1 MFYCNE
7 NKMDWNKNIPP
18 NSIFVYNFPSEW
30 MESDIKKNFMMFG
43 TINSIIIDKDINV
56 YAFVQYNEKES
67 SQKAIDVMNGK
78 DVNGHVLKVTSKK
91 VTDECLDIN
100 STKMDSQPKSQSN
113 NENKKTTL
121 FVFYLPPHWNDQDL
135 FDKFKSFGNLES
147 ATVAKKNDK
156 TSKGYGFV
164 VYTDPHSASLA
175 ISNMNKVEVYTGK
188 RLKVLLKSNSNEN
201 NKKKIKPGCTIFV
214 FYLPNDWSDK
224 DLKRHFSHY
233 GNILGATI
241 KRETNGKSRGYG
253 FINFENQ
260 RSAINAVAGMNG
272 FNAGNK
278 YLKVSIKKGEEQY
291 LAPQYLN
298 IDRMPNNSYAS
309 PPPPPPPISCHGND
323 TGAFGNSDIYSIQ
336 STMPNSR
343 FNSRISTNEMHQT
356 FINSQYGH
364 FPYNFFKNSD
374 QGHYMQRS
382 YNKNYNNMGKT

>member
-1 MFYCNE
+1 
-7 NKMDWNKNIPP
+7 MDLESTMEWNKNFQT
-18 NSIFVYNFPSEW
+18 NSIFVYNFPNEW
-30 MESDIKKNFMMFG
+30 MENDLKKNFMIFG
-43 TINSIIIDKDINV
+43 TINNIIIDKDINI
-56 YAFVQYNEKES
+56 YAFIQYNDTES
-67 SQKAIDVMNGK
+67 SQKAIEVMNGK
-78 DVNGHVLKVTSKK
+78 EINGKLLKVTSRKI
-91 VTDECLDIN
+91 VDECIDMNTNKL
-100 STKMDSQPKSQSN
+100 DSQQKSQSSN
-113 NENKKTTL
+113 DNKKTTL

-135 FDKFKSFGNLES
+135 FDKFKTFGNLES

-164 VYTDPHSASLA
+164 VYTDPHSAALA

-188 RLKVLLKSNSNEN
+188 RLKVLLKSNSNET
-201 NKKKIKPGCTIFV
+201 NKRKIKPGCTIFV

-260 RSAINAVAGMNG
+260 QSAINAVAGMNG

-298 IDRMPNNSYAS
+298 IDRMNNSYNS
-309 PPPPPPPISCHGND
+309 PPPPPPPMSCHGNESSNY
-323 TGAFGNSDIYSIQ
+323 ANNEMYSIQ
-336 STMPNSR
+336 NTMPNNR
-343 FNSRISTNEMHQT
+343 YNSRVSTNDVHQS

-364 FPYNFFKNSD
+364 FPYNFFKNNE
-374 QGHYMQRS
+374 QGPYMQRS
-382 YNKNYNNMGKT
+382 YNKTYNNMGKT

>member
-1 MFYCNE
+1 MLENLE
-7 NKMDWNKNIPP
+7 NKMEWNKNFQA

-30 MESDIKKNFMMFG
+30 MENDIKKNFMIFG
-43 TINSIIIDKDINV
+43 TINNVIIDKDINM
-56 YAFVQYNEKES
+56 YAYIQFHDGEAC
-67 SQKAIDVMNGK
+67 QKAMEVMNGK
-78 DVNGHVLKVTSKK
+78 EVSGKVLKVTARK
-91 VTDECLDIN
+91 VVEECMDMNATKIEAPQKTQPN
-100 STKMDSQPKSQSN
+100 S
-113 NENKKTTL
+113 ENKKTTL

-135 FDKFKSFGNLES
+135 FDKFKTFGNLES

-164 VYTDPHSASLA
+164 VYTDPHSAAMA

-188 RLKVLLKSNSNEN
+188 RLKVLLKSSSNEN
-201 NKKKIKPGCTIFV
+201 SKKKIKPGCTIFV

-260 RSAINAVAGMNG
+260 QSAINAVAGMNG

-298 IDRMPNNSYAS
+298 IDRMGNNSYGS
-309 PPPPPPPISCHGND
+309 PPPPPPPMTCHGND
-323 TGAFGNSDIYSIQ
+323 SPNFGNGDMYSIQ
-336 STMPNSR
+336 STLPNSR
-343 FNSRISTNEMHQT
+343 FNSRVSTNEMHQS

-364 FPYNFFKNSD
+364 FPYNFFKNNE
-374 QGHYMQRS
+374 QAPYMQRS

>member
-1 MFYCNE
+1 MLMDLD
-7 NKMDWNKNIPP
+7 NKMEWNKSFQS
-18 NSIFVYNFPSEW
+18 NSIFVYNFPNEW
-30 MESDIKKNFMMFG
+30 MENDIKKNFLMFG
-43 TINSIIIDKDINV
+43 TINNIIIDKDINV
-56 YAFVQYNEKES
+56 YAFIQYNDSES
-67 SQKAIDVMNGK
+67 SQKAIEVMNGK
-78 DVNGHVLKVTSKK
+78 EINGKVLKVTSTKM
-91 VTDECLDIN
+91 VDECLDMN
-100 STKMDSQPKSQSN
+100 STKMDSQQKSQSSN
-113 NENKKTTL
+113 DNKKTTL

-135 FDKFKSFGNLES
+135 FDKFKTFGNLES

-156 TSKGYGFV
+156 SSKGYGFV
-164 VYTDPHSASLA
+164 VYTDPHSAALA

-260 RSAINAVAGMNG
+260 QSAINAVAGMNG

-291 LAPQYLN
+291 LAPQYVN
-298 IDRMPNNSYAS
+298 IDRMPNNSYTS

-323 TGAFGNSDIYSIQ
+323 SSNFANNEMYSIQ
-336 STMPNSR
+336 NTLPNNR
-343 FNSRISTNEMHQT
+343 FNSRVSTNEMHQS

-364 FPYNFFKNSD
+364 FPYNFFKNNE
-374 QGHYMQRS
+374 QGAYMQRS
-382 YNKNYNNMGKT
+382 YNKNYNMGKT

>member
-1 MFYCNE
+1 MDLE
-7 NKMDWNKNIPP
+7 NKMEWNKNFQS
-18 NSIFVYNFPSEW
+18 NSIFVYNFPNEW
-30 MESDIKKNFMMFG
+30 MENDLKKNFMIFG
-43 TINSIIIDKDINV
+43 TINNIIIDKDINV
-56 YAFVQYNEKES
+56 YAFIQFNEPES
-67 SQKAIDVMNGK
+67 PQKAIEVMNGK
-78 DVNGHVLKVTSKK
+78 EINGKILKVTSRK
-91 VTDECLDIN
+91 VVDECLDIN
-100 STKMDSQPKSQSN
+100 TAKIDSQQKSQSSN
-113 NENKKTTL
+113 DNKKTTL

-135 FDKFKSFGNLES
+135 YDKFKTFGNLES

-164 VYTDPHSASLA
+164 VYTDPHSAALA

-188 RLKVLLKSNSNEN
+188 RLKVLLKSNSNET

-233 GNILGATI
+233 GNIIGATI

-260 RSAINAVAGMNG
+260 QSAINAVAGMNG

-298 IDRMPNNSYAS
+298 IDRIPNNSYTS

-323 TGAFGNSDIYSIQ
+323 SSNFGNNEMYPIQ
-336 STMPNSR
+336 NTIPNNR
-343 FNSRISTNEMHQT
+343 FNSRVSTNDIHQS
-356 FINSQYGH
+356 FINTQYGH
-364 FPYNFFKNSD
+364 FPYNFFKNNE
-374 QGHYMQRS
+374 QGPYIQRT
-382 YNKNYNNMGKT
+382 YNKTYNMGKT

>member
-1 MFYCNE
+1 ME
-7 NKMDWNKNIPP
+7 WNKSFQS
-18 NSIFVYNFPSEW
+18 NSIFVYNFPNEW
-30 MESDIKKNFMMFG
+30 MENDIKKNFLMFG
-43 TINSIIIDKDINV
+43 TINNIIIDKDINV
-56 YAFVQYNEKES
+56 YAFIQYNDSES
-67 SQKAIDVMNGK
+67 SQKAIEVMNGK
-78 DVNGHVLKVTSKK
+78 EINGKVLKVTSTKM
-91 VTDECLDIN
+91 VDECLDMN
-100 STKMDSQPKSQSN
+100 STKMDSQQKSQSSN
-113 NENKKTTL
+113 DNKKTTL

-135 FDKFKSFGNLES
+135 FDKFKTFGNLES

-156 TSKGYGFV
+156 SSKGYGFV
-164 VYTDPHSASLA
+164 VYTDPHSAALA

-260 RSAINAVAGMNG
+260 QSAINAVAGMNG

-291 LAPQYLN
+291 LAPQYVN
-298 IDRMPNNSYAS
+298 IDRMPNNSYTS

-323 TGAFGNSDIYSIQ
+323 SSNFANNEMYSIQ
-336 STMPNSR
+336 NTLPNNR
-343 FNSRISTNEMHQT
+343 FNSRVSTNEMHQS

-364 FPYNFFKNSD
+364 FPYNFFKNNE
-374 QGHYMQRS
+374 QGAYMQRS
-382 YNKNYNNMGKT
+382 YNKNYNMGKT